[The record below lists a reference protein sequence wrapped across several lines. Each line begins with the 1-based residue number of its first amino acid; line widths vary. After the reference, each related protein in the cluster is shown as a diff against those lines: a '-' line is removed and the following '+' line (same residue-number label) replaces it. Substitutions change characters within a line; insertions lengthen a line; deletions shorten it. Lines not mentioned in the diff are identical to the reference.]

1 MQKFIRGKPD
11 LFSSVFSVQSTP
23 SDLLQGFVFVTV
35 CGSSSGRQRGQQV
48 VTRRDDVVEL
58 GPVQGLPLVVLPDE
72 LLRGADEDLDV
83 APDGGRDGLEGHLV
97 DREL

>member
-1 MQKFIRGKPD
+1 MQKFIRRKPD

-23 SDLLQGFVFVTV
+23 SDLFHGFVKTF

-72 LLRGADEDLDV
+72 LLRGGDEDLDV
-83 APDGGRDGLEGHLV
+83 APDAERDGLEGHLV